1 MLNGRWRGPSGPAA
15 RGTSSRVGRGLSVRA
30 ALSLAPAAGLV
41 LAAVL
46 CATPAPASGA
56 DQARPSSRPTQP
68 VAPKPAGTAAPATPP
83 AAPADY
89 VIGPDDLLT
98 IVFWREK
105 DMSAEVVVRPDGKIT
120 LPLIN
125 DIQAAGLTPDELR
138 LAIEKAA
145 ARYIQDP
152 NPSVVV
158 KQINSRKVFVT
169 GMVNKPGPYPLSGP
183 TTVMQAIA
191 MAGGLQEFAKKDRI
205 TILRTESGRTQTF
218 KFNYKDVS
226 QGRRLEQNILLRP
239 GDTIV
244 VP

>member
-1 MLNGRWRGPSGPAA
+1 MEMGTFYGKSGSA
-15 RGTSSRVGRGLSVRA
+15 
-30 ALSLAPAAGLV
+30 V
-41 LAAVL
+41 LAVPAVL
-46 CATPAPASGA
+46 GLLLVAVPPATAASPLPRVKDPTRASARTGQTAP
-56 DQARPSSRPTQP
+56 
-68 VAPKPAGTAAPATPP
+68 PKPAGTAASPAPAT
-83 AAPADY
+83 APSDY
-89 VIGPDDLLT
+89 VIGPDDLLAV
-98 IVFWREK
+98 VFWREK
-105 DMSAEVVVRPDGKIT
+105 EMSAEVVVRPDGKIT

-125 DIQAAGLTPDELR
+125 DIQAAGLTPEELR

-145 ARYIQDP
+145 ERYIQDP

-205 TILRTESGRTQTF
+205 TILRVDGARTQTF

-226 QGRRLEQNILLRP
+226 QGRRVEQNILLKP

>member
-1 MLNGRWRGPSGPAA
+1 MEIQTFCGKSDTSHRPAS
-15 RGTSSRVGRGLSVRA
+15 TVVGILLA
-30 ALSLAPAAGLV
+30 ALLPPAIAASPLV
-41 LAAVL
+41 EDQNRASARMEQ
-46 CATPAPASGA
+46 ASPA
-56 DQARPSSRPTQP
+56 R
-68 VAPKPAGTAAPATPP
+68 PAGTAAPATPAGP
-83 AAPADY
+83 PGDY
-89 VIGPDDLLT
+89 VIGPDDLLAV
-98 IVFWREK
+98 VFWREK
-105 DMSAEVVVRPDGKIT
+105 EMSAEVVVRPDGKIT

-125 DIQAAGLTPDELR
+125 DIQAAGLTPEELR
-138 LAIEKAA
+138 QAIENAA

-183 TTVMQAIA
+183 TTVVQAIA

-205 TILRTESGRTQTF
+205 TILRPEGPRTRTF

-226 QGRRLEQNILLRP
+226 QGRRLEQNILLKP